1 MPSIAPSERL
11 PEMGIVATLYDWLLF
26 LHLVAAMVWVGGL
39 VALNVLV
46 VVVLGGGG
54 TAEVSRFVS
63 ALRVVGPATLAPAML
78 AVVGFGVWLVLEGD
92 AWSFDQT
99 WIWLALVLFGV
110 AFVVGAVFQS
120 RSALG
125 AQHAVEAGD
134 LAEAV
139 RQLRR
144 WAWGMRV
151 ILVILLVVAWDMV
164 FKPWL

>member
-1 MPSIAPSERL
+1 ML
-11 PEMGIVATLYDWLLF
+11 PLATLYDWLLF
-26 LHLVAAMVWVGGL
+26 LHIVAAMVWVGGL

-46 VVVLGGGG
+46 LVVLRSGRSD
-54 TAEVSRFVS
+54 EVARFVS

-78 AVVGFGVWLVLEGD
+78 GVVGFGVWLVLDSD
-92 AWSFDQT
+92 AWSFGQT
-99 WIWLALVLFGV
+99 WVWLALVLFGV
-110 AFVVGAVFQS
+110 AFVVGAGLQS

-134 LAEAV
+134 SAEAV

-144 WAWGMRV
+144 WAWGMRA
-151 ILVILLVVAWDMV
+151 ILVVLLVIAWDMV